1 MLKAHLAQLGPRV
14 LLVQRYRAP
23 AHNLSLEHKDPRDLR
38 GHQGRMASREGMV
51 NQATLVKT
59 GGRVTLDLKAS
70 RGPQEMWA
78 LRVRREILVLG
89 LEDLQD
95 LRDHQD
101 PPSDRTS

>member
-14 LLVQRYRAP
+14 LLVQWYKAP
-23 AHNLSLEHKDPRDLR
+23 THNLSLEHKDPQDLR
-38 GHQGRMASREGMV
+38 GHQGRMAFQEGMV

-59 GGRVTLDLKAS
+59 GGRATLDLKAS
-70 RGPQEMWA
+70 QGLQETRA

-95 LRDHQD
+95 RQGHQD
-101 PPSDRTS
+101 PLSDRTS